1 MPLRLI
7 IALPVRRAAI
17 DQDSEIDRG
26 QFLDEKGSESGRFA
40 EYFTRPQLCLFLG
53 SRSVPCSL
61 GLGLFNQFA
70 ADSLVPVE
78 RSHA

>member
-26 QFLDEKGSESGRFA
+26 QFLGEKGPESGHFA
-40 EYFTRPQLCLFLG
+40 EYFTRAQLCLCLG

-61 GLGLFNQFA
+61 GLLGQFA